1 MEEYIPSCDIE
12 LLQGTEG
19 HFRKY
24 LLVFEN
30 MMGEDTILRNLEQIV
45 SDALEFWTRK
55 DFLETK
61 M

>member
-45 SDALEFWTRK
+45 SDALEF
-55 DFLETK
+55 
-61 M
+61 